1 MDSMMNN
8 KDDEANEDY
17 RYLSRKERSSL
28 LMFQNFFEQ
37 ILPLETQKTILGP
50 NHSHLLLEERSK
62 SEKGSSG
69 PRIFKVFENSS
80 LSSSSKAA
88 MDIRSI
94 MSLTADKDKA
104 DEEEESSSLDKRYY
118 PIPIQLELFAK
129 QFNQFIREQTR
140 LRKSETTG
148 NEATEEEE
156 EEEYENDE
164 EEELEVDEDGQLIN
178 EDKAEIRA
186 KRELREKK
194 YRAREDARL
203 RKKFTEPEEIIEF
216 DPNHP
221 WTGIQM
227 IPEWKGLDGK
237 DFYRLDILIQRNNS
251 FSGITKEGKEEESGI
266 LEPELLGF
274 LEIDQEN
281 NFVDFPKSKEDR
293 RTAKQ
298 EIPVLT
304 REDQLKRKFYYH
316 YHIQK
321 MMTRKEEQQLPP
333 EKKTIP
339 LLRLVEKGFIQG
351 AGKFQLNSLF
361 QSILHKLPEVKLVT
375 N

>member
-1 MDSMMNN
+1 MDSMMMMNN
-8 KDDEANEDY
+8 KDAKANEDY

-50 NHSHLLLEERSK
+50 NYSQLLLAERSK
-62 SEKGSSG
+62 PEKGIKG
-69 PRIFKVFENSS
+69 PRIFKIFDN
-80 LSSSSKAA
+80 SSKAS

-94 MSLTADKDKA
+94 MSLTADKD
-104 DEEEESSSLDKRYY
+104 DEEESSSLDKRYY

-140 LRKSETTG
+140 LRNTETTV
-148 NEATEEEE
+148 NEATEEEKG
-156 EEEYENDE
+156 EYEDDE
-164 EEELEVDEDGQLIN
+164 EEEVDEDGQLIN

-186 KRELREKK
+186 KRELKEKK
-194 YRAREDARL
+194 FRAREDARL
-203 RKKFTEPEEIIEF
+203 RKKFTEPEEILEF

-237 DFYRLDILIQRNNS
+237 DFYPVDILITRNHS
-251 FSGITKEGKEEESGI
+251 LTSVAGEGKEEERKAQ
-266 LEPELLGF
+266 ETELLGF

-281 NFVDFPKSKEDR
+281 NFMDFPKSEEDK
-293 RTAKQ
+293 TTKQ
-298 EIPVLT
+298 KKIPVLT
-304 REDQLKRKFYYH
+304 REDQLKRKFYFH

-321 MMTRKEEQQLPP
+321 MMTKREERQQL
-333 EKKTIP
+333 EKRIP
-339 LLRLVEKGFIQG
+339 FLRVQEKDFIEV
-351 AGKFQLNSLF
+351 AGKFQVTSLF
-361 QSILHKLPEVKLVT
+361 QSLVNKLPAAKTNLVID
-375 N
+375 